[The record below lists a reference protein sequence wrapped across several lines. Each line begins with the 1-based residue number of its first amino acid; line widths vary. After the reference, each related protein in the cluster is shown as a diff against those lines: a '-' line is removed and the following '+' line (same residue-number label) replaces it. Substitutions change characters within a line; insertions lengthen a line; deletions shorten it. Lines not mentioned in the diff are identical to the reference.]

1 MKNFIIIM
9 AGGSG
14 TRFWPVSRQSNP
26 KQFQSIGS
34 DDTLLN
40 DTIKR
45 LSTIVPMDRI
55 YIVAA
60 FQHKT
65 LFEQTLP
72 QSFNMRNIL
81 FEPMAKNT
89 AAAIAC
95 SVQHLSNQYG
105 DINVGIFPADHHIED
120 NAAFKEAVK
129 ASFKASKKVDGIVT
143 LGVPTTFPSTGY
155 GYLDFEK
162 ESEVDGLYTLNS
174 FVEKPSYE
182 KAFEYM
188 NAGHY
193 YWNAGIIFSKS
204 TVLLNKI
211 FQCLPELYYFSSQVT
226 YWHQEFGSGVLQELY
241 EAMPS
246 ISIDYGVLEHCKKL
260 FMIVLDAGWSDLG
273 SWDAVP
279 DLMDKDSK
287 GNVTAD
293 DHILLDTRNSYILS
307 EKKFVAAIGLDDLII
322 VDTADS
328 LLICK
333 KDHVQDIKKLVTIL
347 KDQGRLD
354 LI

>member
-1 MKNFIIIM
+1 MKNFAIIM

-26 KQFQSIGS
+26 KQFQSIAS

-45 LSTIVPMDRI
+45 LSMVIPLNRI

-60 FQHKT
+60 FEHKN

-72 QSFNMRNIL
+72 STFEMSNVL
-81 FEPMAKNT
+81 YEPMAKNT

-95 SVQHLSNQYG
+95 SVQYLSNQFG
-105 DINVGIFPADHHIED
+105 DINVGIFPADHHID
-120 NAAFKEAVK
+120 DIQAFKTTVK
-129 ASFKASKKVDGIVT
+129 RAYKTSKEVDGIVT
-143 LGVPTTFPSTGY
+143 MGIPVTFPSTGY
-155 GYLDFEK
+155 GYLDVNASK
-162 ESEVDGLYTLNS
+162 YDATVYHINS
-174 FVEKPSYE
+174 FVEKPSYK
-182 KAFEYM
+182 KALEYM
-188 NAGHY
+188 TAEHY
-193 YWNAGIIFSKS
+193 YWNSGVIFSKS

-211 FQCLPELYYFSSQVT
+211 LQHLPELYYYASQVT
-226 YWHQEFGSGVLQELY
+226 YWHQEFQSGTLREIY

-246 ISIDYGVLEHCKKL
+246 ISIDYGVLESCQQL
-260 FMIVLDAGWSDLG
+260 FMLILDAGWSDLG
-273 SWDAVP
+273 SWDSIP
-279 DLMDKDSK
+279 DLMDKDIE
-287 GNVTAD
+287 GNVTDGA
-293 DHILLDTRNSYILS
+293 HVLLDTTNSYILS

-322 VDTADS
+322 VDTSDS

-333 KDHVQDIKKLVTIL
+333 KDHVQDIKKLVTLL
-347 KDQGRLD
+347 KSQGRME

>member
-45 LSTIVPMDRI
+45 LSTIVPMDHI

-60 FQHKT
+60 IEHKQ

-72 QSFNMRNIL
+72 QSFKMRNVL

-95 SVQHLSNQYG
+95 SVQYLTNQYG

-120 NAAFKEAVK
+120 ETAFRQAVK
-129 ASFKASKKVDGIVT
+129 ESFKASKRVDGIVT
-143 LGVPTTFPSTGY
+143 LGVPATFPSTGY
-155 GYLDFEK
+155 GYLDFEQN
-162 ESEVDGLYTLNS
+162 SEVQGLYTLNG

-188 NAGHY
+188 TAGHY
-193 YWNAGIIFSKS
+193 FWNAGIIFSKS

-211 FQCLPELYYFSSQVT
+211 FQHLPELYYFASQVT
-226 YWHQEFGSGVLQELY
+226 YWHQEFTSGALKELY

-246 ISIDYGVLEHCKKL
+246 ISIDYGVLEHCDKL
-260 FMIVLDAGWSDLG
+260 FMIALDAGWSDLG

-279 DLMDKDSK
+279 DLMDKDSN
-287 GNVTAD
+287 GNVTEN
-293 DHILLDTRNSYILS
+293 DHILLDTTNSYILS
-307 EKKFVAAIGLDDLII
+307 DKKFVAAIGLEDLII

-333 KDHVQDIKKLVTIL
+333 KDHVQDIKTLVTIL
-347 KDQGRLD
+347 KDQGRLE